1 MQVFKIILFSSIALI
16 IGAFIIFQVYMNQS
30 SKNIET
36 YPYTVIKSFPDFE
49 IRQYQKALFS
59 SVDLPNA
66 SYEETSGK
74 GFRILAGYIF
84 GDNDQAQK
92 IAMTSPVAMELK
104 DNITMKFMIPQAYQL
119 NNLPKPNNDQ
129 ITFVEVPQ
137 KQMAA
142 LSFGGFAN
150 DQKIKEYTQK
160 LEQLLKAQNI
170 KHLNNFSF
178 LGYNP
183 PFELFNRKN
192 EIVVEVVF
200 E

>member
-16 IGAFIIFQVYMNQS
+16 IGAIIIFQVYMNQS

-104 DNITMKFMIPQAYQL
+104 DSINMKFMIPQAYQL
-119 NNLPKPNNDQ
+119 NNLP
-129 ITFVEVPQ
+129 
-137 KQMAA
+137 
-142 LSFGGFAN
+142 
-150 DQKIKEYTQK
+150 
-160 LEQLLKAQNI
+160 
-170 KHLNNFSF
+170 
-178 LGYNP
+178 
-183 PFELFNRKN
+183 
-192 EIVVEVVF
+192 
-200 E
+200 